1 MWSGFSEVEKCI
13 TSGNLKFPIIIKIK
27 LCSQQKWKHMP
38 WAMLSASDR
47 AQLEYD
53 YGLKGVWQ
61 PLGGGKC
68 MSNWWS

>member
-1 MWSGFSEVEKCI
+1 MS
-13 TSGNLKFPIIIKIK
+13 
-27 LCSQQKWKHMP
+27 

-68 MSNWWS
+68 MSNWWG